1 MTSEEETRAGGV
13 APSLARGL
21 GVVRRQVKT
30 LSGAPGVYRMLN
42 RRGEAGST
50 SPFGYKPTWAGLV
63 ETQPSPHDLH
73 ALITPPELLH
83 MTHLRQCMVC

>member
-1 MTSEEETRAGGV
+1 MTSEKETPAGGV

-42 RRGEAGST
+42 RRGDALYVGKARNLKRRVASYASAGKLSNRLQRMI
-50 SPFGYKPTWAGLV
+50 A
-63 ETQPSPHDLH
+63 ETT
-73 ALITPPELLH
+73 AIEVIT
-83 MTHLRQCMVC
+83 THTGSN